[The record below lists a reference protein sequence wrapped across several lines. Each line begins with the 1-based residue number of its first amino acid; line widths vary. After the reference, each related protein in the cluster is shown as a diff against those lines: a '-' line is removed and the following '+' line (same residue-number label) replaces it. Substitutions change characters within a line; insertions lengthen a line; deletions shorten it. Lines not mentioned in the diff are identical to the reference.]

1 MKRIHSHLSA
11 SGLLAAWGVYRELWA
26 EIPGTGQSAMDL
38 LKLGY
43 SHFDLVHY
51 FPGVWLNV
59 LLMGTGFGLA
69 VTIISVHRGG
79 KRVIHLSQS
88 QGQIP

>member
-1 MKRIHSHLSA
+1 MKRIHFKLSA
-11 SGLLAAWGVYRELWA
+11 SGLLAAWGIYRELWT

-43 SHFDLVHY
+43 SHFDLIRF

-59 LLMGTGFGLA
+59 LLMGTGFGIA
-69 VTIISVHRGG
+69 VTIISVHRP
-79 KRVIHLSQS
+79 KKHATVRSN
-88 QGQIP
+88 